1 MNHVVLV
8 GRIVRDHDLKTVN
21 DDHRV
26 INNTLAINR
35 RQRNKEGALMADFI
49 PFVAWDHLA
58 DILDK
63 YSIKGQRIAISGRMQ
78 SRNYQNSDGE
88 IVYTV
93 ECVVSEITLLDRPN
107 GTREE
112 GLQFSDEITEALK
125 HEAMET
131 NQELSTP

>member
-1 MNHVVLV
+1 
-8 GRIVRDHDLKTVN
+8 
-21 DDHRV
+21 
-26 INNTLAINR
+26 
-35 RQRNKEGALMADFI
+35 MADFI

-63 YSIKGQRIAISGRMQ
+63 YSIKGQRIAVSGRMQ

-88 IVYTV
+88 TVYTV

-112 GLQFSDEITEALK
+112 GLQFSDVITEALK